1 MKTLRNILASM
12 RPEQWTKN
20 LVIFAGL
27 FFAKRM
33 DDPVTVLSLA
43 QIFLIFCLL
52 SSASY
57 IFNDIIDRKEDAHH
71 PDKRRRPIPR
81 GDLRPGI
88 ALSASFALACAGVVW
103 AAFLSSGLLAI
114 VIVFLALH
122 IVYDLYLKHIS
133 IIDVFAIALAF
144 ILRLLAGVS
153 MSGIES
159 LISSWILLCTFLLAL
174 FLALC
179 KRRSEMALLQDMSK
193 HHRKSLEGYSV
204 EFLDQLITIVA
215 GCSILSYSLYALSAE
230 TIAKHGTD
238 KLIFTIPFV
247 AYGIFRY
254 LYLVNLKKGG
264 SNPERILLK
273 DIPFL
278 INIVGYVVAVYLI
291 VYRKVL

>member
-1 MKTLRNILASM
+1 MRILKNILVSM

-20 LVIFAGL
+20 LIIFAGL

-33 DDPVTVLSLA
+33 DDPMTVLLLV

-57 IFNDIIDRKEDAHH
+57 IFNDIIDRREDAHH

-81 GDLRPGI
+81 GDLRLGI
-88 ALSASFALACAGVVW
+88 ASLASLALGAAGVAW
-103 AAFLSSGLLAI
+103 AAVLSPRLLAI
-114 VIVFLALH
+114 VIMFLSLH
-122 IVYDLYLKHIS
+122 IIYDLFLKHIS

-153 MSGIES
+153 MSGIEF
-159 LISSWILLCTFLLAL
+159 LVSSWILLCTFLLAL

-215 GCSILSYSLYALSAE
+215 GCSILSYCLYALSAD

-238 KLIFTIPFV
+238 KLKFTIPFV
-247 AYGIFRY
+247 VYGIFRY

-278 INIVGYVVAVYLI
+278 INIVGYVVIVYFF
-291 VYRKVL
+291 VYRKVF

>member
-1 MKTLRNILASM
+1 MKTLKNILVSM

-20 LVIFAGL
+20 LIVFAGL

-33 DDPVTVLSLA
+33 DDPMTVFLLA

-57 IFNDIIDRKEDAHH
+57 IFNDIIDRKEDTHH

-81 GDLRPGI
+81 GDLRLGI
-88 ALSASFALACAGVVW
+88 ASLASLALACAGIAW
-103 AAFLSSGLLAI
+103 AALLSSGLLTI
-114 VIVFLALH
+114 VIAFLALH
-122 IVYDLYLKHIS
+122 IIYDLYLKHIS

-153 MSGIES
+153 MGGIGS
-159 LISSWILLCTFLLAL
+159 MISSWILLCTFLLAL

-179 KRRSEMALLQDMSK
+179 KRRSERALLQDMSK

-215 GCSILSYSLYALSAE
+215 GCSIISYSLYALSAE

-238 KLIFTIPFV
+238 KLKFTIPFV
-247 AYGIFRY
+247 VYGIFRY

-278 INIVGYVVAVYLI
+278 INIVGYVVAVYLF

>member
-1 MKTLRNILASM
+1 MKTLKNILVSM

-20 LVIFAGL
+20 LIIFAGL

-33 DDPVTVLSLA
+33 NDLMTLFLSV

-88 ALSASFALACAGVVW
+88 ALLASLVLVVVGVTW
-103 AAFLSSGLLAI
+103 AALLSSGLLTI
-114 VIVFLALH
+114 VIAFLALH
-122 IVYDLYLKHIS
+122 IIYDLYLKHIS

-153 MSGIES
+153 VSGIES
-159 LISSWILLCTFLLAL
+159 LVSSWILLCTFLVAL

-179 KRRSEMALLQDMSK
+179 KRRAEMALLQDMSK

-204 EFLDQLITIVA
+204 QFLDQLITIVA
-215 GCSILSYSLYALSAE
+215 GCSILSYSLYTLSAD
-230 TIAKHGTD
+230 TIAKHGSD
-238 KLIFTIPFV
+238 KLLYTIPFV
-247 AYGIFRY
+247 VYGIFRY
-254 LYLVNLKKGG
+254 LYLVNIKMGG
-264 SNPERILLK
+264 ANPEKLLLK
-273 DIPFL
+273 DLPLMADIL
-278 INIVGYVVAVYLI
+278 LYCVAVYLV
-291 VYRKVL
+291 VYRR

>member
-1 MKTLRNILASM
+1 M

-20 LVIFAGL
+20 LIIFAGL

-33 DDPVTVLSLA
+33 NDLMTLFLSV

-88 ALSASFALACAGVVW
+88 ALLASLVLVVVGVTW
-103 AAFLSSGLLAI
+103 AALLSSGLLTI
-114 VIVFLALH
+114 VIAFLALH
-122 IVYDLYLKHIS
+122 IIYDLYLKHIS

-153 MSGIES
+153 VSGIES
-159 LISSWILLCTFLLAL
+159 LVSSWILLCTFLVAL

-179 KRRSEMALLQDMSK
+179 KRRAEMALLQDMSK

-204 EFLDQLITIVA
+204 QFLDQLITIVA
-215 GCSILSYSLYALSAE
+215 GCSILSYSLYTLSAD
-230 TIAKHGTD
+230 TIAKHGSD
-238 KLIFTIPFV
+238 KLLYTIPFV
-247 AYGIFRY
+247 VYGIFRY
-254 LYLVNLKKGG
+254 LYLVNIKMGG
-264 SNPERILLK
+264 ANPEKLLLK
-273 DIPFL
+273 DLPLMADIL
-278 INIVGYVVAVYLI
+278 LYCVAVYLV
-291 VYRKVL
+291 VYRR